1 MIGLNLDPQGRIVQ
15 FDVVPPQ
22 LEERLETSRVPDW
35 AALFGA
41 AGLDTAR
48 FASAAPRWLSLAG
61 FDARAAWTGTYAQSP
76 AGVMRVWVA
85 ISCLL
90 RRLADRADADQRDHP
105 NVINDH
111 LRLPPTL

>member
-1 MIGLNLDPQGRIVQ
+1 M
-15 FDVVPPQ
+15 
-22 LEERLETSRVPDW
+22 RLYGISR
-35 AALFGA
+35 
-41 AGLDTAR
+41 
-48 FASAAPRWLSLAG
+48 S
-61 FDARAAWTGTYAQSP
+61 TGHISIRLTI